1 VKRLVA
7 TVVVLVVVV
16 VVVCVGGSQLVAD
29 QMTSAGEPP
38 SGTPTPVAGAG
49 ARVIRARG
57 HLEPAR
63 TERVGFTAGAKVA
76 QVLAQAGDVV
86 SAGQVLARLD
96 TAEMEAQ
103 VRKAQDALALA
114 QAQLRQA
121 QAQATPKSEEI
132 ELAKVELERA
142 QIALRQAQAAYDRIA
157 WRGDAALS
165 PEAGALEQA
174 TLNCRAAQATY
185 RLKIRQPQD
194 SDFEVYEW
202 QVKQAET
209 NLALAEAELGKAELR
224 APFAGTVTQVDVVV
238 GGLVSAGAPAFVL
251 SAGMQVQTT
260 DLDEEGVAVIQVGQ
274 PVTVTILAFEDKV
287 VPGTIRHIAPQA
299 TKLASGDVAFP
310 VIIALDQPDE
320 ALRWGMTVRV
330 RFK

>member
-1 VKRLVA
+1 MKRLVA
-7 TVVVLVVVV
+7 VVVALVIVVVL
-16 VVVCVGGSQLVAD
+16 VCVGGSQLVAD
-29 QMTSAGEPP
+29 QMKSAGGPP
-38 SGTPTPVAGAG
+38 PGAPTPVVGAG
-49 ARVIRARG
+49 TRVIQARG
-57 HLEPAR
+57 YLEPAR
-63 TERVGFTAGAKVA
+63 TERVGFVAGGQVA
-76 QVLAQAGDVV
+76 QVLAQAGDAV

-103 VRKAQDALALA
+103 VRKARDALALA

-121 QAQATPKSEEI
+121 QAQAAPKAEEI

-174 TLNCRAAQATY
+174 TLNYRAAQATY
-185 RLKIRQPQD
+185 RLKMRQPKD

-238 GGLVSAGAPAFVL
+238 GGLVGAGAPAFVL
-251 SAGMQVQTT
+251 AAGMQVQAT

-274 PVTVTILAFEDKV
+274 PVTITVLAFEDKV
-287 VPGTIRHIAPQA
+287 LTGVIRRIAPQA
-299 TKLASGDVAFP
+299 TKLASGDVVFP
-310 VIIALDQPDE
+310 VFIDLDRPDE
-320 ALRWGMTVRV
+320 SLRWGMTVRV
-330 RFK
+330 RFR